1 MLTVTSISVQN
12 MRIHRQYSVDLLP
25 SVTVITGPNGSGKT
39 SLIEA
44 LYIAL
49 QGTSFK
55 GNDSDILRTDAP
67 WYRIDIQLADETKRT
82 VKFDPARTSGKKQF
96 VVDGKTHYRLGQKQK
111 LPVVLFEPNDLRL
124 LNGSPSRRREYIDRF
139 VGQIDP
145 LYSQALKKYE
155 RALRQRN
162 NLLKRSTVTR
172 DELFVW
178 DVALSEYGAYLIEK
192 RAEVVREIDEQLG
205 GVYDKI
211 ADSSDIVA
219 VRYPYDTTKQKLLA
233 ELHAHADKDI
243 ILGFTSVGPHRHDI
257 VFEYNHAP
265 ALAVASRGE
274 VRSILLALKFIEVAI
289 LQAATMQ
296 KPIILLDDVF
306 SELDDTRQSH
316 LVQNFKDHQVI
327 ITSASGGHSI
337 DEAYVRQI

>member
-12 MRIHRQYSVDLLP
+12 MRIHRQYYVDLRP
-25 SVTVITGPNGSGKT
+25 SVTVIAGPNGSGKT
-39 SLIEA
+39 SLLEA

-55 GNDSDILRTDAP
+55 GGDNDILRTGAP

-82 VKFDPARTSGKKQF
+82 VKFDPTRPSGKKQF

-139 VGQIDP
+139 IGQADP
-145 LYSQALKKYE
+145 LYLQALKKYE
-155 RALRQRN
+155 RALKQRN
-162 NLLKRSTVTR
+162 NLLKRSTATR

-192 RAEVVREIDEQLG
+192 RAQVVGEMNGQLG
-205 GVYDKI
+205 DVYNKI
-211 ADSSDIVA
+211 ADSSDV
-219 VRYPYDTTKQKLLA
+219 VTMRYPYDMTKQKLLA
-233 ELHAHADKDI
+233 ELHAYADKDI

-257 VFEYNHAP
+257 IFEYNYSP

-289 LQAATMQ
+289 LQSATMQ

-306 SELDDTRQSH
+306 SELDDMRQTH

-327 ITSASGGHSI
+327 ITSASGGHNI
-337 DEAYVRQI
+337 DEAYIRQI